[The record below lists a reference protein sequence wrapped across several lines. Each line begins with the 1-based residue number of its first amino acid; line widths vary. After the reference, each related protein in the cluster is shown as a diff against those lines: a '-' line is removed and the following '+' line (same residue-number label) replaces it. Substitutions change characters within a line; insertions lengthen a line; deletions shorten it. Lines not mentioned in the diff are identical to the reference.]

1 MACNAALAK
10 DIADNKANLDQYARE
25 NKEEGLK
32 FDAAILRLFVEKEA
46 VQEKLDAAD
55 ARILELEKL
64 VDERNGRIVHLEE
77 TRDELEC
84 QVYDVQRRLDKA
96 NVANEAAR
104 EE

>member
-1 MACNAALAK
+1 MEPWDDARMTAFAALLT
-10 DIADNKANLDQYARE
+10 N
-25 NKEEGLK
+25 
-32 FDAAILRLFVEKEA
+32 
-46 VQEKLDAAD
+46 

-96 NVANEAAR
+96 NVRIEELRGADNEAAR

>member
-1 MACNAALAK
+1 MK
-10 DIADNKANLDQYARE
+10 VNKAICRVVD
-25 NKEEGLK
+25 
-32 FDAAILRLFVEKEA
+32 EK
-46 VQEKLDAAD
+46 VAAD
-55 ARILELEKL
+55 ERILELEKL

-96 NVANEAAR
+96 NVRIEELRGADNEAAR